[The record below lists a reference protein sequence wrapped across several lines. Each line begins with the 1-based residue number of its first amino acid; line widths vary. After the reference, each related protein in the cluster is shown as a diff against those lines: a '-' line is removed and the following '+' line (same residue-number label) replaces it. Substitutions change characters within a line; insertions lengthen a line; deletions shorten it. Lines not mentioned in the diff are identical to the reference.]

1 MILGLGAFAHRGL
14 WSPDGPPENSI
25 AAFRA
30 AAEAGCGIELDVQLS
45 SDNVPIVFHDPALDR
60 MTAESGPVWHRT
72 AEELAALALAGT
84 GETIPTLAAVLAAL
98 PAGTPVLIEL
108 KASPGE
114 PGDYIRALEMAIFGA
129 KAELAVMSFL
139 RPLNL
144 AARQVMGSRTR
155 GALIAPSGTLSA
167 TPMPD
172 RIALAGDGTAPDYF
186 AVWHSEA
193 GAARAHLGAGI
204 PLAAWT
210 VDSPEALAGA
220 KAAGASIIF
229 EHLDPALVLEAVSS

>member
-1 MILGLGAFAHRGL
+1 MILGCKAFAHRGL
-14 WSPDGPPENSI
+14 WAPDGAPENSI

-30 AAEAGCGIELDVQLS
+30 AAVAGCGIELDVQLS

-60 MTAESGPVWHRT
+60 MTTESGPVWFHT
-72 AEELAALALAGT
+72 AEELCALTLAGT
-84 GETIPTLAAVLAAL
+84 DEAIPTLAAVLAAL

-114 PGDYIRALEMAIFGA
+114 PGDYLRALDMALFGA

-144 AARQVMGSRTR
+144 AAHAAMGTRTR
-155 GALIAPSGTLSA
+155 GALIAPPGTLSS

-172 RIALAGDGTAPDYF
+172 RIGLAGDGTAPDYF

-193 GAARAHLGAGI
+193 SAARTHLGADI

-210 VDSPEALAGA
+210 VDSTEALAGA

-229 EHLDPALVLEAVSS
+229 EHLDPALVLAAVSS